1 VGFESAN
8 KPRKVVKSPDYDNDQ
23 SVQGNGLR
31 FVQFMMQAKLIEQR
45 GRICNAFWAVL
56 VVVLVL
62 TGLSFG
68 QNNGSIHGT
77 VLDDGGTPVKGAT
90 VYAHPLD
97 RVLASIIP
105 QVISDENGSYKISKL
120 GYGKYSVS
128 AAKPDEGYPALDFAL
143 YTGFHARL
151 TVATLSAEHQSAS
164 VVLHLGKKAGILKGT
179 VANAVTGK
187 PLNANVEFRWVSE
200 PQNFLSGSGLANA
213 QFKILVPSD
222 VAVTMV
228 VSLEG
233 YENWSY
239 LTPESPAMNAVF
251 LRPGEEMIL
260 DIRLQPKQ

>member
-1 VGFESAN
+1 
-8 KPRKVVKSPDYDNDQ
+8 
-23 SVQGNGLR
+23 
-31 FVQFMMQAKLIEQR
+31 MMQVKLIEQR
-45 GRICNAFWAVL
+45 GRICTAFWAVL
-56 VVVLVL
+56 VAVLVL

-68 QNNGSIHGT
+68 QGNGSIQGT
-77 VLDDGGTPVKGAT
+77 VLGDSGTPVKGAT

-120 GYGKYSVS
+120 DYGRYSVS
-128 AAKPDEGYPALDFAL
+128 AAKTDEGYPDVAYPF

-151 TVATLSAEHQSAS
+151 TVVKLSAQHQSAS
-164 VVLHLGKKAGILKGT
+164 IVLHLRKKAGILKGT
-179 VANAVTGK
+179 VADAVTGK
-187 PLNANVEFRWVSE
+187 PLNASVEFRWVSE

-213 QFKILVPSD
+213 QFRILVPSD

-239 LTPESPAMNAVF
+239 LTAESSVRNAVF
-251 LRPGEEMIL
+251 LRPGQEMAL